1 MRIFELETNFFFFNQ
16 KKEKRLL
23 RILSFNFLSFF
34 IIQKKKINL
43 FFIYIFEIEV
53 NFEMDSSF
61 YFQMMI
67 IKKKINVIL
76 SYFMALFN

>member
-34 IIQKKKINL
+34 IIQKKNKFVL
-43 FFIYIFEIEV
+43 YIHI
-53 NFEMDSSF
+53 
-61 YFQMMI
+61 
-67 IKKKINVIL
+67 
-76 SYFMALFN
+76 